1 MYCRTD
7 DRAGEGRGL
16 PLRGR
21 GGLGHDEGYI
31 VMNLALAAETSGECL
46 GVSLVVHGQHDGL
59 LIAGNTV
66 REDVGAYEL

>member
-1 MYCRTD
+1 
-7 DRAGEGRGL
+7 
-16 PLRGR
+16 
-21 GGLGHDEGYI
+21 
-31 VMNLALAAETSGECL
+31 MNLALAAETSGECL